1 MPAGRSQEKRRF
13 LHISYGKFREKAGEN
28 EDGAEVRTNKDGK
41 SIWEFVFDYVEG
53 QVTKIFHKEDDKYG
67 NSFEVMIDD
76 NVDKFQVSFKEGDS
90 FFNDF
95 FSKLPNVNLEKWIKI
110 VPYDFEDKNTGKQ
123 KRGLV
128 IWQDEAKIESRFAS
142 YDKEMKKFSY
152 LEGFP
157 EPEKKMDK
165 EDWKIYF
172 IKVVKFLRNH
182 TNNKIIPILKDNTNE
197 LVDNTVYN
205 DIPEAIVPV
214 TNNDDLPF

>member
-28 EDGAEVRTNKDGK
+28 ESGAEVRINKDNK

-53 QVTKIFHKEDDKYG
+53 QVTGIFHKEDDKFG
-67 NSFEVMIDD
+67 NSFEVVIDD

-95 FSKLPNVNLEKWIKI
+95 FGKLPNVNLDKWMKI
-110 VPYDFEDKNTGKQ
+110 VPYDFEDKNTGKK

-128 IWQDEAKIESRFAS
+128 IWQEDAKIESKFTS
-142 YDKEMKKFSY
+142 YDKETKKFSY
-152 LEGFP
+152 YEGFP

-172 IKVVKFLRNH
+172 IKVVKFLRTY
-182 TNNKIIPILKDNTNE
+182 TNNKIIPILKKGQDD
-197 LVDNTVYN
+197 LVDNTVYEE
-205 DIPEAIVPV
+205 IPETVV
-214 TNNDDLPF
+214 TSNDDLPF